1 MADLCIRDLCSD
13 DLDNG
18 FLDALDALRPTS
30 QIDPADARAILEQ
43 LDRNPDAT
51 VAVAEREGRI
61 VGTATLFIQHKF
73 LYGGSTFGSIEDV
86 AVAVDQQGTGI
97 GRALI
102 NHLLARAQEAN
113 CYKTVLYC
121 EDEVLPFYAKI
132 GFRRT
137 TNGMRYD
144 HPTATTSA
152 SGTA

>member
-1 MADLCIRDLCSD
+1 MLRHHVPIPSL
-13 DLDNG
+13 LL
-18 FLDALDALRPTS
+18 FFALAEEGVVGETRAEVHGGSLEYHLT
-30 QIDPADARAILEQ
+30 PA
-43 LDRNPDAT
+43 
-51 VAVAEREGRI
+51 AEA
-61 VGTATLFIQHKF
+61 VGTLV
-73 LYGGSTFGSIEDV
+73 LVGGSTFGSIEDV
-86 AVAVDQQGTGI
+86 AVAVDQQGAGI

-102 NHLLARAQEAN
+102 NHLLARAQAAN